1 MMKRFF
7 CLVTVLMLAAG
18 CALAQE
24 TGLPVFQRQPW
35 EQDLWTDAE
44 KGVPPAGM
52 IVLWQGEAAQCR
64 VVNAPEEM
72 TRVMDGLKQMTVG
85 EPAYLAVADDGLVL
99 TFITQSGVQIVYRF
113 EGDAYVTESGRYQTE
128 NGQAF
133 WQAINVLK
141 P

>member
-1 MMKRFF
+1 MKRIF

-24 TGLPVFQRQPW
+24 ADLAAFQRETW
-35 EQDLWTDAE
+35 EQELWTAAE
-44 KGVPPAGM
+44 KGTLPAGM

-85 EPAYLAVADDGLVL
+85 KPSYLAVSDEGLVL
-99 TFITQSGVQIVYRF
+99 TFITQSGVQIAYCF

-128 NGQAF
+128 NGPVF
-133 WQAINVLK
+133 WQAINALK